1 MIRKKTVFFLLV
13 LILGTVLPAAE
24 AATPVQP
31 LPDGKIV
38 IVVKDYELLKNTAAP
53 PTGDA
58 SPGNGAT
65 GERHPA
71 GIHPTEWWN
80 GVRAWGAQVRQWF
93 ADQAGEL
100 LFLVIG
106 IGVTLLIA
114 AGITFLTRRIFTLR
128 WKHMPYTTLRQRLY

>member
-53 PTGDA
+53 PTGMHPPETAQQAKGIPQA
-58 SPGNGAT
+58 SIPRNGGTASGR
-65 GERHPA
+65 GERRS
-71 GIHPTEWWN
+71 GS
-80 GVRAWGAQVRQWF
+80 GSR
-93 ADQAGEL
+93 
-100 LFLVIG
+100 
-106 IGVTLLIA
+106 
-114 AGITFLTRRIFTLR
+114 TRRANCCSLSSESALR
-128 WKHMPYTTLRQRLY
+128 C